1 MKLREIQRRVSSEMH
16 VNINMTRC
24 RRAKKTVKDKLVR
37 NFVQEFAMLWDYA
50 DELILKNPRNT
61 IKMAVNRFTLESL
74 PHFKRLY

>member
-1 MKLREIQRRVSSEMH
+1 MVNVEVIAEHFEATIGDHPKMKLREIQRR
-16 VNINMTRC
+16 
-24 RRAKKTVKDKLVR
+24 DKLVR

-74 PHFKRLY
+74 PH